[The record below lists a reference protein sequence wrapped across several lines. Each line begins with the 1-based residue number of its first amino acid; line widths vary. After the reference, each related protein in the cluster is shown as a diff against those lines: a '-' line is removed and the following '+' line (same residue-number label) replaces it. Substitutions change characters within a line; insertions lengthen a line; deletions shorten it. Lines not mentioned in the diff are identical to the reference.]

1 MKNCKYFEAKGI
13 DYKGQLQKIPK
24 ANIKFQPLYEA
35 LTNSIEAIKL
45 LKEENNDEQI
55 TISFFFN
62 SHLFGDTDSLELS
75 RIELLDYGIGFN
87 DKEFE
92 RFTQLH
98 DNTKGFHNQG
108 SGRVQYMHFFDKT
121 QFESVYRDENSETG
135 FYKRIF
141 WLSKN
146 DTFLINKAI
155 ICFDEPVAVQANES
169 FTKITFKN
177 FLDEEDKKYYN
188 SFFSKE
194 LKDKLVEHY
203 LYYFCENRNALP
215 KIEIKTFVDENIKES
230 SQITQDDIPT
240 EDKNDNI
247 KINYKKLT
255 SDKKLIILE
264 DKTEIF
270 HIKAFKLNK
279 EILHS
284 NDLKLISKHE
294 IVRGKFDKKIE
305 LSILKPNDTINDNR
319 YLFLVSSSYIDERD
333 SDNRGELKLYTDE
346 EFKENTSLF
355 VEDKIISL
363 TDIQSKVNE
372 HILTLY
378 SEILEKKNEHNAD
391 VAELQKMF
399 LIDEDNIKSVNINV
413 QDTDE
418 EILKKVYKYNAKR
431 AAENDAKLKEEIKKI
446 NRELDEMNP
455 SDNIYRDELSKKVA
469 VLVKKIPLQNK
480 NELAHSVAKRKI
492 VLDLFDK
499 ILDKELNVQQNET
512 RNIDEEL
519 LHNLIFKQSS
529 TNPEESDL
537 WLVNEDFIYFKGT
550 SEKKLS
556 EITVDGE
563 TILKD
568 YESLTQDEKDFRNSL
583 EENRYSKRPD
593 VLLFP
598 DEGKCIIL
606 EFKNPEVNIS
616 SHLQQIQN
624 YATLIWN
631 FSKDKFQ
638 FNTFY
643 GYYIGE
649 KINNLDVRSKYPS
662 FIESYHFDYLF
673 RPSEIVAGFFGKRDA
688 NIYTEVIKYSTLL
701 KRAKRRNELFIKK
714 LGIR

>member
-1 MKNCKYFEAKGI
+1 MRTCKYFQAKGI

-24 ANIKFQPLYEA
+24 ASVKLQPLYEA

-45 LKEENNDEQI
+45 LKEKNDEAKI
-55 TISFFFN
+55 ILSFFFIN
-62 SHLFGDTDSLELS
+62 NLFGDDDSLELS
-75 RIELLDYGIGFN
+75 KIELLDYGVGFN

-108 SGRVQYMHFFDKT
+108 SGRIQYMHFFDETK
-121 QFESVYRDENSETG
+121 FESVYQDDSSETG
-135 FYKRIF
+135 FLKRIF

-155 ICFDEPVAVQANES
+155 VCFDDPIAEQSKES
-169 FTKITFKN
+169 FTKITFKK
-177 FLDEEDKKYYN
+177 FLEEEDAKYYS
-188 SFFSKE
+188 SFSAEE
-194 LKDKLVEHY
+194 LKEKLIEHY
-203 LYYFCENRNALP
+203 LYYFCENRKNLP
-215 KIEIKTFVDENIKES
+215 KIEIKTFVDEKIKES
-230 SQITQDDIPT
+230 AEITLDDIPS
-240 EDKNDNI
+240 EDKSDNI
-247 KINYKKLT
+247 EINYKKLT
-255 SDKKLIILE
+255 SDKKLITLE
-264 DKTEIF
+264 DETETF

-279 EILHS
+279 EVLPS
-284 NDLKLISKHE
+284 NDLKLTSKKE
-294 IVRGKFDKKIE
+294 IVRGKLAKKFE
-305 LSILKPNDTINDNR
+305 LNVLKPTDTIDDNR
-319 YLFLVSSSYIDERD
+319 YLFLVSSSYIDKRD
-333 SDNRGELKLYTDE
+333 SDNRGDLKLYTDE

-355 VEDKIISL
+355 IEDKIISL
-363 TDIQSKVNE
+363 NDIQSNINNHV
-372 HILTLY
+372 LTLY
-378 SEILEKKNEHNAD
+378 SEILEKKNEHNTDIAK
-391 VAELQKMF
+391 LQEMF

-418 EILKKVYKYNAKR
+418 EILKKVYKHNAKR
-431 AAENDAKLKEEIKKI
+431 AAENDAKLKEEIEKI
-446 NRELDEMNP
+446 NSELDEMNP
-455 SDNIYRDELSKKVA
+455 SDNTYRDDLSKKVTL
-469 VLVKKIPLQNK
+469 LVKKIPLQNK
-480 NELAHSVAKRKI
+480 NELAHTVAKRKL

-499 ILDKELNVQQNET
+499 ILDKELSIQQGDT

-556 EITVDGE
+556 DITIDGE

-568 YESLTQDEKDFRNSL
+568 YDSLTKEQKDFRNSL
-583 EENRYSKRPD
+583 EENRYSKKPD
-593 VLLFP
+593 ILLFP

-606 EFKNPEVNIS
+606 EFKNPKVNIS

-662 FIESYHFDYLF
+662 FVESYHFDYLF
-673 RPSEIVAGFFGKRDA
+673 RPSEVVAGFFGKRDA

-701 KRAKRRNELFIKK
+701 KRAKRRNELFIEK
-714 LGIR
+714 LGIK